1 MGQPVNRDNDD
12 EIPIGS
18 LFKPLIRY
26 RHVIWQG
33 TLGATLVAALLGAIV
48 FVWQPSRRSVYL
60 EFRPV
65 FTGAAQG
72 EYPNKTPFAPTDIV
86 DATIIGRI
94 HAQNDLGQYCSD
106 GDFRSGLIVQ
116 QSSPSLRFLDSDYQA
131 RLSDTRLTAVDR
143 ERLRD
148 DYEAA
153 RRTVVAQ
160 FRLAYIEPLPCR
172 AIPSDVLLKALPE
185 TLDLWAEE
193 SEQRRGVMRAR
204 VAVLTPSVFDWTTSV
219 DESLLVRADLIR
231 GTILR
236 VVENIVEVEK
246 LPGSELIRAGEQ
258 QVSLREVR
266 VRIEDLIQRRLEP
279 VIAVAARGLGRE
291 SIRWLEQRLASA
303 SVQQRAADQRVEA
316 YRSALREYSG
326 VSTAPPPSATND
338 RREGQ
343 TPADVQALTPQI
355 DRTFIDRLI
364 EMSEG
369 NAEFR
374 QEITRSM
381 MEASEDAVGKSAA
394 VEHYRVV
401 LNAIKSAEG
410 PSLSRD
416 ELVKRLDQIT
426 QEAKDV
432 TRVFNLLY
440 EEFSRVAFRAGP
452 AMYRIERPADVEI
465 LTAFTLRY
473 LAFSVFGVLLVS
485 PLVLAISAL
494 VHHHGRR
501 FIQGATAPPTHQA

>member
-1 MGQPVNRDNDD
+1 M
-12 EIPIGS
+12 
-18 LFKPLIRY
+18 
-26 RHVIWQG
+26 
-33 TLGATLVAALLGAIV
+33 
-48 FVWQPSRRSVYL
+48 
-60 EFRPV
+60 
-65 FTGAAQG
+65 
-72 EYPNKTPFAPTDIV
+72 
-86 DATIIGRI
+86 
-94 HAQNDLGQYCSD
+94 
-106 GDFRSGLIVQ
+106 
-116 QSSPSLRFLDSDYQA
+116 
-131 RLSDTRLTAVDR
+131 DR

-153 RRTVVAQ
+153 RQAVVAQ

-185 TLDLWAEE
+185 ILDLWAEE

-204 VAVLTPSVFDWTTSV
+204 VAVLTPAVFEWTTSP

-236 VVENIVEVEK
+236 VVENILEVEK

-279 VIAVAARGLGRE
+279 VIAAAARGFGRE
-291 SIRWLEQRLASA
+291 SILWLEQALASA

-326 VSTAPPPSATND
+326 VSSVPPPSATTD

-381 MEASEDAVGKSAA
+381 MAASVEAVSRSAA

-410 PSLSRD
+410 PSLSRE
-416 ELVKRLDQIT
+416 ELVTRLDQIT
-426 QEAKDV
+426 REAKEA
-432 TRVFNLLY
+432 TRIFNEIY

-452 AMYRIERPADVEI
+452 AMYRIERPADVEV
-465 LTAFTLRY
+465 LTAFTQRY
-473 LAFSVFGVLLVS
+473 LAFLVLGVLLAS
-485 PLVLAISAL
+485 PLILAIGAL
-494 VHHHGRR
+494 VHHHGRQ
-501 FIQGATAPPTHQA
+501 FIRTATAQPTHSA

>member
-1 MGQPVNRDNDD
+1 MEQPVYRDDD

-33 TLGATLVAALLGAIV
+33 TLGATLVTALLGVIV
-48 FVWQPSRRSVYL
+48 LVWQPSRRSVYL

-65 FTGAAQG
+65 FTGASDG
-72 EYPNKTPFAPTDIV
+72 RYPNQTPFAGTDIV
-86 DATIIGRI
+86 DETIIGRI
-94 HAQNDLGQYCSD
+94 HAQNGLEQYCSD
-106 GDFRSGLIVQ
+106 SDFRSGLIVQ
-116 QSSPSLRFLDSDYQA
+116 QSSPDLRFLDSDYQA
-131 RLSDTRLTAVDR
+131 RLADTRLSAVDR

-153 RRTVVAQ
+153 RRAVVAQ

-172 AIPSDVLLKALPE
+172 AIPSDLLQKALPE
-185 TLDLWAEE
+185 VLDLWAQE

-204 VAVLTPSVFDWTTSV
+204 VAVLTPAVFDWTTSP

-236 VVENIVEVEK
+236 VVENILEVEK

-291 SIRWLEQRLASA
+291 SIQWLEQRLASA

-326 VSTAPPPSATND
+326 VSTAPPPSVGD

-381 MEASEDAVGKSAA
+381 MDASVEAVSSSAA

-426 QEAKDV
+426 QEAKDA
-432 TRVFNLLY
+432 TRVFNQIY

-452 AMYRIERPADVEI
+452 AMYRIERPPDVQV
-465 LTAFTLRY
+465 LRAFTPRY
-473 LAFSVFGVLLVS
+473 LAFLVLGVLLAT
-485 PLVLAISAL
+485 PLILAIGAL
-494 VHHHGRR
+494 VHHYGRR
-501 FIQGATAPPTHQA
+501 FIRGTSAEPTQSA

>member
-1 MGQPVNRDNDD
+1 MEQPVHPDSD
-12 EIPIGS
+12 EIPIGN
-18 LFKPLIRY
+18 LFRPLIRY
-26 RHVIWQG
+26 RYVIWQG
-33 TLGATLVAALLGAIV
+33 TVGATLIAALLGAIMLI
-48 FVWQPSRRSVYL
+48 WQPSRRSVYL

-65 FTGAAQG
+65 FTGAGQG

-86 DATIIGRI
+86 DETIVGRI
-94 HAQNDLGQYCSD
+94 HAQNGLDQYCGD

-116 QSSPSLRFLDSDYQA
+116 QSSPELRFVDSDYQA
-131 RLSDTRLTAVDR
+131 RLADTRLSAVDR

-148 DYEAA
+148 DYEAK
-153 RRTVVAQ
+153 RRTIVTQ

-185 TLDLWAEE
+185 ILNLWAEE

-204 VAVLTPSVFDWTTSV
+204 VAVLTPAVFEWTTSPE
-219 DESLLVRADLIR
+219 ESVLVRADLMR

-236 VVENIVEVEK
+236 VVENILEVEK

-279 VIAVAARGLGRE
+279 VIAVAARGLGRQ
-291 SIRWLEQRLASA
+291 SIQWLEQRLASA

-326 VSTAPPPSATND
+326 VSSAPAPSATTD
-338 RREGQ
+338 RRDGR
-343 TPADVQALTPQI
+343 TPPDVQALTPQI

-381 MEASEDAVGKSAA
+381 MEASVEAVSSSAA

-401 LNAIKSAEG
+401 LDAIKSAEG

-416 ELVKRLDQIT
+416 ELITRLDQIT
-426 QEAKDV
+426 KEAMEA
-432 TRVFNLLY
+432 TRVFNEIY

-452 AMYRIERPADVEI
+452 AMFRIERPADVEV
-465 LTAFTLRY
+465 LRAFTPRY
-473 LAFSVFGVLLVS
+473 LAFLILGVLLAS
-485 PLVLAISAL
+485 PLILAIGAL
-494 VHHHGRR
+494 VHHYGGR
-501 FIQGATAPPTHQA
+501 FLHSATAQPTRSA